1 MKRAIISVC
10 EPEDVSVA
18 VGQHLAAFSGAGAA
32 LQPDVSCRSGAHGGS
47 PNNDPWVRAV
57 RGTSETLTTS

>member
-32 LQPDVSCRSGAHGGS
+32 LQPDVSCGSGAHEACDPALTMTPGS
-47 PNNDPWVRAV
+47 ERREEPVKP
-57 RGTSETLTTS
+57 